1 MMKESEYEREISRD
15 LHEINIWLSRI
26 CKMLERIHIENEVQ
40 HGLITTNEYIEK
52 LKEMK
57 NADDDISREMAV
69 DTLPKSYEP
78 KERSLIPDTRPTF
91 EEAADAI
98 SKGLTMYENHKAD
111 KESEV

>member
-1 MMKESEYEREISRD
+1 MKENEYEREISRE

-40 HGLITTNEYIEK
+40 HGLLTTNEYVEK

-57 NADDDISREMAV
+57 NADDDISREMAI
-69 DTLPKSYEP
+69 DALPKPYEP
-78 KERSLIPDTRPTF
+78 QERSLIPDTRPTF

-98 SKGLTMYENHKAD
+98 SKGLTIFEKHKAD
-111 KESEV
+111 KKDKE